1 MYKKTRSE
9 GFGSEVKRRIMLGSF
24 VLSSGYYD
32 AYYLKALKTKALIK
46 QEFDKAF
53 EKYEVI
59 LAPAAPYTAPKIG
72 ASLKDPLAMYLG
84 DIYTVAVNLC
94 GLPGITVPCGQDKA
108 GMPIG
113 IQMIGDCFGEH
124 KILRAAAAYEAVR
137 GAFPAP
143 EKGGKKA

>member
-1 MYKKTRSE
+1 MK
-9 GFGSEVKRRIMLGSF
+9 
-24 VLSSGYYD
+24 YYAEEMAERKEEMCIRD
-32 AYYLKALKTKALIK
+32 R
-46 QEFDKAF
+46 
-53 EKYEVI
+53 
-59 LAPAAPYTAPKIG
+59 
-72 ASLKDPLAMYLG
+72 
-84 DIYTVAVNLC
+84 
-94 GLPGITVPCGQDKA
+94 DKA